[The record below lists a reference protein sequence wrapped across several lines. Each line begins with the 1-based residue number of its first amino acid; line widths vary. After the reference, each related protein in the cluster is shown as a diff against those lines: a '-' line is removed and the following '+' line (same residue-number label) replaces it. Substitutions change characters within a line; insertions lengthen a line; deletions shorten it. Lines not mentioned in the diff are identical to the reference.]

1 MGKVPSQGLEHT
13 LAAEKMYLINFTD
26 SNKKFY
32 LSLHFNGANSY
43 FFVNSKEIHQF
54 KAKDSE
60 IVATPLCL
68 GNILKDWKA
77 DNMKKNGLNGYDF
90 TVYYRAVPTVA
101 IPNMHKYLMTA
112 NNMAKNETVWNVWVY
127 QK

>member
-1 MGKVPSQGLEHT
+1 MGKVRTQRLEHT
-13 LAAEKMYLINFTD
+13 LGAEKMYSINFTD
-26 SNKKFY
+26 SNKKFC
-32 LSLHFNGANSY
+32 LSLHFNGADSY

-68 GNILKDWKA
+68 GNILKDWTA

-90 TVYYRAVPTVA
+90 TVDYRVVPTVA
-101 IPNMHKYLMTA
+101 ILNVHKYLMTA
-112 NNMAKNETVWNVWVY
+112 NNMAKNETV
-127 QK
+127 